1 MAEKNNKCDGIV
13 ESLLKGMDTALS
25 TKTVVGQPTEI
36 GDVIIVPLVD
46 VSFGFGASSSSKED
60 GAKNH
65 AGGGIG
71 GKMSPNAVLVI
82 KNGTAK
88 MVSVKGQDTVG
99 KIIDMIP
106 EIVDKFSAKKEGE
119 MSNEEIIDIAF
130 PDEEK
135 NS

>member
-1 MAEKNNKCDGIV
+1 MAEKNNKCEGIV

-25 TKTVVGQPTEI
+25 TKTVVGQPTQI
-36 GDVIIVPLVD
+36 GDIIIVPLVD
-46 VSFGFGASSSSKED
+46 VSFAFGASSTIKEEP
-60 GAKNH
+60 GKNH
-65 AGGGIG
+65 AGGGLG

-82 KNGTAK
+82 KDGTAK

-106 EIVDKFSAKKEGE
+106 EIVDKFKAKKDDE
-119 MSNEEIIDIAF
+119 MSNEEIIEVAF
-130 PDEEK
+130 PEEEK